1 MNIIENVQNKIINLN
16 NLLDRK
22 IELLSNILAISKN
35 QEIIFRYKQE
45 EVSSFLEYSIKEKQ
59 KIIDELI
66 NIDDLFLNIFES
78 FSGELNQNKNIFST
92 EINTLKSKI
101 ETINNLDLKIR
112 AEETK
117 NRQISLNSKNYS
129 FKDMPKAKQDLI
141 NRYSQNSKSV
151 Q

>member
-78 FSGELNQNKNIFST
+78 FSG
-92 EINTLKSKI
+92 
-101 ETINNLDLKIR
+101 
-112 AEETK
+112 
-117 NRQISLNSKNYS
+117 
-129 FKDMPKAKQDLI
+129 
-141 NRYSQNSKSV
+141 
-151 Q
+151 